1 MICSGALFY
10 AQNTE
15 RFLFLHRTQGRRS
28 NVWGLP
34 GGTNEAGE
42 TSWQAC
48 EREISEEIGY
58 TSISKIIPLER
69 FCSKNNSFEYHTY
82 LCLVGKEFIPI
93 LNHEHDGYAW
103 TSYKKWPR
111 PLHYGVAK
119 TLNKKSNQTKLQT
132 VLEIISPIQTE
143 LQSYTQN

>member
-15 RFLFLHRTQGRRS
+15 RFLFLHRTQGKRS

-42 TSWQAC
+42 TPWEAC
-48 EREISEEIGY
+48 KREIEEEIGAV
-58 TSISKIIPLER
+58 KIEKILPFET
-69 FCSKNNSFEYHTY
+69 FVSNNQHFLFHTY
-82 LCLVGKEFIPI
+82 LCLVEQEFTPM

-103 TSYKKWPR
+103 VSYSKWPK
-111 PLHYGVAK
+111 PLHYGLQN
-119 TLNKKSNQTKLQT
+119 TLKKRVNRTKIETLI
-132 VLEIISPIQTE
+132 EIFASSRSG
-143 LQSYTQN
+143 L